1 MNGLAFIGGVE
12 VLLLFVIVAKIRQ
25 NAELLKR
32 IRACNDAFAHAMALA
47 SQARYAEAKE
57 AARHWADR
65 MKAHMAGEPYRRP
78 EPPPQPRQHERTSR
92 DRPRQDRWHGRFA
105 P

>member
-1 MNGLAFIGGVE
+1 MNPLAFLGGVE
-12 VLLLFVIVAKIRQ
+12 VLLLVVIAAKIRQ

-32 IRACNDAFAHAMALA
+32 IKGCNEAFAHAMALA
-47 SQARYAEAKE
+47 SQGRYSEARE

-65 MKAHMAGEPYRRP
+65 MRAHMAGEPYRRP

-92 DRPRQDRWHGRFA
+92 FA